1 MYHIWIQTVF
11 LIIERYRYAILDGYI
26 YFSNQS
32 FCENLW
38 KFYKIATLLGNEKLQ
53 TSNPLSLWFERLRF
67 FLWQL
72 NLTRGRKRKAKARS
86 CRGTTF
92 EKEVRKR
99 ADAPLTNVKVGRGAS
114 SLIVSNLGG
123 LRSPVAKL
131 GCPWFKLSRSPV
143 TKGPT
148 VALSR

>member
-1 MYHIWIQTVF
+1 MRYWQYVCF
-11 LIIERYRYAILDGYI
+11 FNLI
-26 YFSNQS
+26 F
-32 FCENLW
+32 NLVTI
-38 KFYKIATLLGNEKLQ
+38 YKITKITNLQKYDITEITRQKRKLQ
-53 TSNPLSLWFERLRF
+53 ISNPFAFDSNSLRF

-72 NLTRGRKRKAKARS
+72 NLTQGRKRKAKARS

-92 EKEVRKR
+92 GKEVRKR
-99 ADAPLTNVKVGRGAS
+99 ADAPLTNVKVGRGAP

-123 LRSPVAKL
+123 LRSPAVKL
-131 GCPWFKLSRSPV
+131 GCSWSKLSRSPV